1 MKPMKPGTM
10 VFLCG
15 DKKPYWIIEWQP
27 KNGSGAYWIVD
38 ADGNWGVAEDE
49 DLTLIPKLNEAI
61 Q

>member
-10 VFLCG
+10 VFWR
-15 DKKPYWIIEWQP
+15 DKKPHWIIKWQP

-38 ADGNWGVAEDE
+38 ANGNSGVAEDE
-49 DLTLIPKLNEAI
+49 DLTLRPKLNESM